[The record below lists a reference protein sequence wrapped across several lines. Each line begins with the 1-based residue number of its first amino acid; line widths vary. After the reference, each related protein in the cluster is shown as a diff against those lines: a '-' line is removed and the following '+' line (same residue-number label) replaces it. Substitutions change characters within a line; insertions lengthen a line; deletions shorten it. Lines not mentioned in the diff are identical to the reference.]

1 MKLLIA
7 TNNAHKAREIREIL
21 GDSFTELLTM
31 REAGVELEVEEDG
44 TTFQENALK
53 KAQETLAFVQ
63 DRFDAVL
70 ADDSGL
76 CVDALDGAPG
86 VYSARFSGEAHNDAA
101 NNARLISLLKDVPD
115 EKRTARFCCRVA
127 LARKNREPI
136 VVLGEVNG
144 TILHESRGENGFGYD
159 PYFFYAPLNKSFAE
173 LTAVE
178 KNSVSHRKRALLKLK
193 EALNVAHC
201 DRI

>member
-63 DRFDAVL
+63 DHFDAVL

-115 EKRTARFCCRVA
+115 EKRTARFCCCVA

>member
-21 GDSFTELLTM
+21 GGSFSGLYTM
-31 REAGVELEVEEDG
+31 KEAGIDLDVEEDG
-44 TTFQENALK
+44 ETFRENALK
-53 KAQETLAFVQ
+53 KAVETLAFAQ

-76 CVDALDGAPG
+76 CVDALHGAPG

-101 NNARLISLLKDVPD
+101 NNARLMELLKDVPD
-115 EKRTARFCCRVA
+115 AERTARFCCCIA

-136 VVLGEVNG
+136 VVQGEVEG
-144 TILHESRGENGFGYD
+144 TILHEPRGENGFGYD
-159 PYFFYAPLNKSFAE
+159 PYFFYAPYQKSFAE
-173 LTAVE
+173 LSADE
-178 KNSVSHRKRALLKLK
+178 KNAVSHRKRALLLLR
-193 EALNVAHC
+193 EALDVENRRH
-201 DRI
+201 I